1 MDQDAQDSKSVFIGY
16 GGQKSRLVAQALREW
31 LRCLSPDIQPWLST
45 LDMPPGGLWP
55 LQLANKLQKTR
66 AGILC
71 VTKDNTSSSW
81 LNFEAGALSRS
92 VETALVVPYAIDLD
106 PSSIPTPIG
115 HFQGVAATRR
125 DTLRMVSRLFEALGA
140 DYDWKSNI
148 FDAFWP
154 MMNRFIT
161 AANTIVPLDA
171 EAVETDLKKIEDTA
185 VAQRTTDLKEVRIS
199 PTRLR
204 AGDTLQ
210 LEYLVKTE
218 AREFPVWLGAA
229 VCGAE
234 GKWFPRQDEDKEVHI
249 NIGVER
255 HNRQLTVD
263 PTIPPGD
270 YDVNAEIWIGPTSDS
285 RQSYAMKQ
293 TRRWPV
299 QRIQIDS

>member
-16 GGQKSRLVAQALREW
+16 GCQKSRLVAQALREW

-55 LQLANKLQKTR
+55 LQLANKLQKTQ

-106 PSSIPTPIG
+106 PSLIPTPIG

-154 MMNRFIT
+154 LMNRF
-161 AANTIVPLDA
+161 
-171 EAVETDLKKIEDTA
+171 
-185 VAQRTTDLKEVRIS
+185 
-199 PTRLR
+199 
-204 AGDTLQ
+204 
-210 LEYLVKTE
+210 
-218 AREFPVWLGAA
+218 
-229 VCGAE
+229 
-234 GKWFPRQDEDKEVHI
+234 
-249 NIGVER
+249 
-255 HNRQLTVD
+255 
-263 PTIPPGD
+263 
-270 YDVNAEIWIGPTSDS
+270 
-285 RQSYAMKQ
+285 
-293 TRRWPV
+293 
-299 QRIQIDS
+299 